1 MTHHCAC
8 LIVVA
13 IATVSFSTPITAQ
26 QEPTPSPTLETLV
39 ETLGGRVSQNEQGE
53 VVTVDLSRTGV
64 TDAGLAHLTGLT
76 ALETLELYGTPITDA
91 GLVHLSGL
99 TTLKTLGLSRTQVT
113 DAGLVHLTGLMAL
126 ERLWIYGTQVTEV
139 GVAKLQKAL
148 PNARLINVVIA
159 TVSGVIEIVAD

>member
-1 MTHHCAC
+1 MPHHHAR

-13 IATVSFSTPITAQ
+13 VAAVSFSTPITAQ
-26 QEPTPSPTLETLV
+26 QEPTPPTTLETLV
-39 ETLGGRVSQNEQGE
+39 ETLGGQVSQNEQGE
-53 VVTVDLSRTGV
+53 VVEVRLSRTAV

-76 ALETLELYGTPITDA
+76 ALEELDLWNTPITDA
-91 GLVHLSGL
+91 GVVHLTGL
-99 TTLKTLGLSRTQVT
+99 TALKRLYLNNTQIT
-113 DAGLVHLTGLMAL
+113 DASLVHLTGLMAL